1 MRAFSEQIA
10 REGPDRVAHQ
20 EAADSDARF
29 CALVERQARF
39 VFRVAHALLRKVH
52 DAEDVVQE
60 TFVKVYRGGKWES
73 VENER
78 AFLATVAWRI
88 AVERLAKRRR
98 EKPSE
103 MPVWEMQSRDAD
115 PEQNAIRASWNR
127 VVHGVMDGLPEE
139 LRQPLALSTVED
151 LNSREIAR
159 VMRIPEGTVRT
170 RLMRARQ
177 LLRAKLSALMEGRY
191 EGR

>member
-1 MRAFSEQIA
+1 
-10 REGPDRVAHQ
+10 VAHQ